1 MGTVGVIML
10 RLVVCA
16 GLAVLGFVSVSYAQ
30 SSPSYDALIATH
42 AAVNRVPESLVRR
55 VILRESRYNADLV
68 GHGGTIGRSSSR
80 RHAVL
85 GTPDPPLDCSIRTPT

>member
-1 MGTVGVIML
+1 ML
-10 RLVVCA
+10 RLAVCA
-16 GLAVLGFVSVSYAQ
+16 SLAVLGFVSVSYAQ
-30 SSPSYDALIATH
+30 SSRSYDALIATH
-42 AAVNRVPESLVRR
+42 AAANRVPESLVRR

-68 GHGGTIGRSSSR
+68 GHGGTIGLMQIKRSR